1 MRLNISQLVYAG
13 FIAVVAIM
21 LFISYAVWSSNRDIL
36 TATNEIKND
45 DVPGVIL
52 YLQILDELGDM
63 QSNVLEYL
71 TGEEDERADFNENY
85 DEFIAFFNELKPLE
99 AANDKDIKKMA
110 TIESSIKEYAE
121 RAQRDI
127 FDNYDPVKER
137 WAYQVVADLEKGS
150 AKELEELL
158 DQLKDEE
165 FNDALQSN
173 DLEESIR
180 DDLPGV
186 RYYLELIDEAG
197 DMMASITSYIS
208 GDRSKVD
215 AFKAD
220 AATFQ
225 SYLNKLYPLEQKP
238 REVEN
243 LARIEALY
251 KDIEKNANEVFE
263 KFDPE
268 AKSRALAAADEM
280 EHSIFATLEEI
291 MDASS
296 REESED
302 ATNALSKASSDIKE
316 LDSILAIYTPISAV
330 LGLFVA
336 YTISSSINRRLTRI
350 NKVLK
355 VAESIGSG
363 DLTSEPI
370 QDRGNDEISKLAS
383 AINQMGDS
391 LNDLIRQVKTVTE
404 SVSNESE
411 AIYGYSQRACSSS
424 AEQEQ
429 KSIMMSAA
437 IEEMSS
443 TAAEVASQSVM
454 ASNNSRDSSE
464 QAKGGGD
471 IVANVLKDI
480 NELSA
485 VINEASN
492 SVDQLGVKSSE
503 ISEIVVVINSIAEQT
518 NLLALNAA
526 IEAARAGDAGRGFSV
541 VADEVRNL
549 AASTTQATQQVSASI
564 GSIQSDTT
572 QVIQSMARGTDQ
584 AAQSMEMAEQ
594 AGQALEA
601 IVTGFA
607 KLNVMIESIASAA
620 EQQSSTAQLMAADV
634 SAISQASTETSQI
647 SSEVMSKSENMVK
660 LSEML
665 MDVVGRFRVKG

>member
-85 DEFIAFFNELKPLE
+85 DEFIAFFNGLKPLE